1 MLDLILSQFGGYI
14 AAAGA
19 AIIAALGLYLKGRSD
34 AAAKADHKRAKEA
47 LETHERI
54 NEAEIADGPDDARAW
69 LRDHADRLRRDRK
82 P

>member
-1 MLDLILSQFGGYI
+1 MLDLILGQFGGYI

-19 AIIAALGLYLKGRSD
+19 AIIAALGLYFKGRSD
-34 AAAKADHKRAKEA
+34 AATKADHKRAKEA
-47 LETHERI
+47 LETHDRI
-54 NEAEIADGPDDARAW
+54 NEAEIAEGPDDARAW